1 MPRPLNDR
9 RVGAC
14 NIPTGVWKP
23 SGIPLKELEEV
34 VLTIDQAE
42 ALRLADLEGLYQEAA
57 ARKMNVSRQTF
68 GRIIE
73 EAHKR
78 VADALLNGKA
88 LRIEGGQIIHE
99 EDNGMHKK
107 VAVPTRN
114 GEVDAHFGHCEYFTV
129 FEIENNAVKSEKRVN
144 SPDGCG
150 CKSDIA
156 SVLAKD
162 GVSLMIAGNMG
173 EGAVKVLKSNGI
185 EVIRGVNGKVQ
196 TVITNWLSGTVKDSG
211 EGCHEHGDHVC
222 SH

>member
-9 RVGAC
+9 RVRAYAL
-14 NIPTGVWKP
+14 PAALWKP
-23 SGIPLKELEEV
+23 AGIPARDLEQV
-34 VLTIDQAE
+34 ILTVDQAE

-57 ARKMNVSRQTF
+57 ARRMNVSRQTF

-73 EAHKR
+73 EAR
-78 VADALLNGKA
+78 RLVADALLNGKA

-99 EDNGMHKK
+99 EDDDMIKK

-129 FEIENNAVKSEKRVN
+129 FELEGSKVKSEKRVD

-162 GVSLMIAGNMG
+162 GVTMMLAGNMG
-173 EGAVKVLKSNGI
+173 EGAVRILKSNGI
-185 EVIRGVNGKVQ
+185 DVVRGASGKARDV
-196 TVITNWLSGTVKDSG
+196 VDAWLAGSVKDSG
-211 EGCHEHGDHVC
+211 EGCKEQGDHDC
-222 SH
+222 AH